1 MRKHGETKV
10 LEKVHEKMEDSRN
23 RPPRNPSKRDEDSD
37 DSNEDS
43 DCPVRNRIKQKCEFY
58 LSLLCRIIFHF
69 SNRVLQLFF
78 SEITG
83 SRKKI

>member
-23 RPPRNPSKRDEDSD
+23 RPPRKPSKRDEDSG

-43 DCPVRNRIKQKCEFY
+43 DCPVRNRIKQKCEF
-58 LSLLCRIIFHF
+58 
-69 SNRVLQLFF
+69 LFF
-78 SEITG
+78 CFSLHFFNLVGELE
-83 SRKKI
+83 KCF